1 MVSRLPIPIPH
12 VAHRV
17 NPMRRRMALLP
28 LAAGL
33 AAAMPGTAAA
43 QALPAAQPAATPPA
57 RAPYALPRTES
68 RIVLSRAG
76 DPYQIMISWPDGD
89 VPPGGFPV
97 VYALDG
103 NAVFGTLTETVRRI
117 TRPYGPGQA
126 LSAPVIVAI
135 GYPDT
140 DNVHR
145 TRRTLD
151 YTPPAPRR
159 PQTADALRTNLPQ
172 GGADIFL
179 DFLQDTLRPL
189 VARDYPIDPDR
200 QILMGHSFGGLFVLH
215 ALFTRPTAFQSYVAI
230 SPSIWWNGEYLLRE
244 AEAFLHTRPPVQA
257 QVLISLGSL
266 EQGGRS
272 ADPVSGVSRAQLL
285 AQQLQDAQV
294 PGLRV
299 SFRIHD
305 GETHGSVVPIALAR
319 ALPQVL
325 AP

>member
-1 MVSRLPIPIPH
+1 MSRLPILTPADTP
-12 VAHRV
+12 RM
-17 NPMRRRMALLP
+17 NPMRRRVSLLP
-28 LAAGL
+28 LGAWL
-33 AAAMPGTAAA
+33 AAAMPGAVAA
-43 QALPAAQPAATPPA
+43 QTQAAGQAAPATPVT
-57 RAPYALPRTES
+57 RTPYAMPRTES

-76 DPYQIMISWPDGD
+76 EPYQIMISWPDGD
-89 VPPGGFPV
+89 APPGGFPV

-117 TRPYGPGQA
+117 TRPYGPGQD

-140 DNVHR
+140 ESVHR

-151 YTPPAPRR
+151 YTPPAPSL
-159 PQTADALRTNLPQ
+159 PQAAGALRTTLPQ
-172 GGADIFL
+172 GGADVFL
-179 DFLQDTLRPL
+179 DFIQDTLVPL
-189 VARDYPIDPDR
+189 VARDYPIDPQR

-230 SPSIWWNGEYLLRE
+230 SPSIWWNGEYILRE
-244 AEAFLHTRPPVQA
+244 AAAFLEARPAVQA

-272 ADPVSGVSRAQLL
+272 ADPAAGVSRAQVL
-285 AQQLQDAQV
+285 AQQLQDAQW

-319 ALPQVL
+319 ALSQVL
-325 AP
+325 AH